1 MALERQQVVGPT
13 APPVLTD
20 EEMNA
25 LASAP
30 PRTMTDAEMATLDY
44 IPKILSDDEMN
55 TLVAEKPDQAT
66 LDRMR
71 DVEQGGKPSFLK
83 TLGEQAVDKLGG
95 LGETVLGAGSAIAG
109 FPLGVASSVGKLGYD
124 IWKSGGRGVDVSAAK
139 EFGEKVTE
147 KAIYQ
152 PKTSF
157 GQTTTQALAAPFT
170 VAQEGI
176 KAGAKAITD
185 DPQAQAAIGLAGDA
199 ALAFLIPKLAKLT
212 RDAGTA
218 VSTRIYEDSIKQVV
232 KKGIDTGHTPEVMGV
247 IEKTIRE
254 NVTPGT
260 ILEEVKRNVG
270 TRQAEVKEAMPKL
283 TEPIA
288 EAPAPQKAKQVTIA
302 PDGTT
307 TITFAEPVK
316 PVVEIAPVYM
326 TMPMEKLRDLAD
338 YGVDGAKKALKI
350 RTATPKPVEPGKIK
364 TWTDMVNAVPKPEP
378 PKPKW
383 TEIEPI
389 KPSQPPV
396 QMPVKQPVMAVEPKT
411 AVPPSTPTGG
421 VKPFDPRYKE
431 AIDQIDAT
439 WTTDALIKE
448 RQLKRTLTGEERSAL
463 RNAELKRNGID
474 PSLPMEQWESAWMKS
489 RGLDTTVVKPAPPA
503 GKQPWEMTRAEYL
516 SQSDDI
522 ALMRK
527 LRDQDYDPKNTLTTA
542 GDRGKSTKALNASIR
557 NEKSRHE
564 YAVMDAVRAG
574 NPVSAEVLADYPD
587 LVKSAQQ
594 PLGEPSGI
602 PEAKQKT
609 KAQWPPKREKPP
621 ARDRSEMTGFE
632 AWKYDEKMGGLPR
645 KEYEPP
651 RPPRPTEEQSF
662 AKEVRRH
669 YSRAFENGE
678 ISWDKL
684 TPDEVALLEKSF
696 APEEIAAFKAKPT
709 VEILPEF
716 TEADAIAKAA
726 AEQKVKRD
734 RYQDL
739 PENLSVSPEWLPEY
753 DNLIAPALV
762 KAKIKP
768 EHQATATLLLKHGF
782 SMKKVAGKDPAK
794 AMEHYLN
801 SIKPRLRSSERFP
814 EAQFPEV
821 QTEGGRLEIEPTEA
835 MAKGEVGPK
844 GKNVVPEPAE
854 VEAVAKRRE
863 RGLEAISK
871 IVDEYETTIADPKE
885 KEMFR
890 TYREGKS
897 GKEGEREL
905 AARGV
910 KVSDDTLNKY
920 IKKWQADLQEH
931 GQARKDVIKK
941 AMDELTGDEFDK
953 TTAAL
958 ADKMEKDLGPVKG
971 PKIGLTVEMAHPIP
985 EPPKGG
991 EKFAFPEGTEAR
1003 YEASK
1008 HLVKPTTIQKVNK
1021 FLTDAYHG
1029 ASRVYQDLP
1038 RGAEWVEVVQTLKNL
1053 EKQPG
1058 IVSDKL
1064 NRTYKSMY
1072 HKLNRD
1078 TYDLTARKALL
1089 NDLLHEADAGR
1100 DLPFGFDE
1108 KSLRGVASKLDVFI
1122 KDNAPVHEALKNR
1135 ADVWDGLRKEYIYW
1149 REKAGHDV
1157 EDILTKPD
1165 YFRHKVL
1172 EVAKSDYNKVGP
1184 GKKLRLRTGQGF
1196 LQKRGGSEMDILS
1209 DLVSADY
1216 EVMSTMLRDIAD
1228 AKALVKIRA
1237 VADKADKFRAEA
1249 KKEGV
1254 PIEEVIPDEYTKWQ
1268 PKEGHLMY
1276 VADTL
1281 PAKIAEKIM
1290 NDELTNIGVVKDKLR
1305 KSLSMGRERETW
1317 IIKKELAATLDKL
1330 GAQKEAKLL
1339 GDSFKTSLTAW
1350 KRWTLLSPR
1359 RAIKYNLRNVTGDA
1373 DHVFV
1378 GSPGVFLKAPQA
1390 IKEMWPAY
1398 AGDRPLSGNLRDWA
1412 DRGGFQSLL
1421 QIQDIGELKKLPVY
1435 RNLYKP
1441 NVLNDINVFKHY
1453 WRFVNNAT
1461 NYREGILRYSAYLKY
1476 LEDMQKSPTGKPKN
1490 FGASFPEEIMALPDI
1505 KDRAARLSNEL
1516 LGPYDE
1522 VSPIGVEISSKVYPF
1537 WRWKEVNAK
1546 FYARIIK
1553 NIANNDEA
1561 AVKTAK
1567 GLLGGARIAAS
1578 AGTRTLIGAGRFAL
1592 KAMGLTALLTAW
1604 NNLVMEDEEKDL
1616 PEDVRNRTHLTLG
1629 RDKDGSVIAFTRLGA
1644 LGDMLEWFGMDNAYG
1659 HMTDYL
1665 NGRKTLKEIAV
1676 DMVKS
1681 PVNIVAGGLS
1691 PFIKSPIEAAVGKTL
1706 FPDAFSPKTIR
1717 DRWAFLFRQVGLEDE
1732 YKAVVGKPGKPYLST
1747 LSQAAIYK
1755 YDPLETAYYDFLDI
1769 KRDYLK
1775 SIGRGTGGSY
1785 LSPSSDALYNM
1796 KLAYRWGEHDKVK
1809 KYLQQYADIV
1819 IMQHPN
1825 AKAKEIGD
1833 LVKKGI
1839 AQSFRM
1845 LHPLS
1850 GIKRDD
1856 WKDYVKSLDPEA
1868 KETLGR
1874 ALRFYNEILLGKSET
1889 KEND

>member
-124 IWKSGGRGVDVSAAK
+124 IWKSGGRGVDVPAAK

-307 TITFAEPVK
+307 TITFAEP
-316 PVVEIAPVYM
+316 PPS
-326 TMPMEKLRDLAD
+326 
-338 YGVDGAKKALKI
+338 
-350 RTATPKPVEPGKIK
+350 VEPRKIK

-489 RGLDTTVVKPAPPA
+489 RGIDTTVAKPA
-503 GKQPWEMTRAEYL
+503 K
-516 SQSDDI
+516 
-522 ALMRK
+522 
-527 LRDQDYDPKNTLTTA
+527 
-542 GDRGKSTKALNASIR
+542 
-557 NEKSRHE
+557 
-564 YAVMDAVRAG
+564 
-574 NPVSAEVLADYPD
+574 
-587 LVKSAQQ
+587 Q

-602 PEAKQKT
+602 PEAKPKP
-609 KAQWPPKREKPP
+609 KVQWLPKREKPP

-753 DNLIAPALV
+753 DNLIAPALA

-890 TYREGKS
+890 TYRSGLS
-897 GKEGEREL
+897 GKPGEADL

-931 GQARKDVIKK
+931 GQARRDVIKK
-941 AMDELTGDEFDK
+941 AMDELSGDEFDK
-953 TTAAL
+953 TTSGL

-971 PKIGLTVEMAHPIP
+971 PKVGLTVEMAHPIP
-985 EPPKGG
+985 EPPRGG
-991 EKFAFPEGTEAR
+991 EKFKFPEGTEAR

-1021 FLTDAYHG
+1021 FLTDAYRG
-1029 ASRVYQDLP
+1029 ATRVYQDLP
-1038 RGAEWVEVVQTLKNL
+1038 RGAEWVEVIQTLKNL

-1072 HKLNRD
+1072 YKLNRD

-1108 KSLRGVASKLDVFI
+1108 KSLRGVASKLDAFI

-1629 RDKDGSVIAFTRLGA
+1629 RDKDGNVIAFTRLGA